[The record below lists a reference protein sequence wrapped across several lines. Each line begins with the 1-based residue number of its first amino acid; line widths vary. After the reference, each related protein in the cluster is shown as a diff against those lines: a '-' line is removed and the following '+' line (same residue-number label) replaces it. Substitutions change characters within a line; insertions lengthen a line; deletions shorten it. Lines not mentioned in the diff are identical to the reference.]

1 MQTDLPHV
9 LYKSLK
15 DRKKNREQKEYRVNP
30 DDPAFARQQAA
41 YEKALAR
48 HRAKIEGNGPYT
60 VEELFR

>member
-15 DRKKNREQKEYRVNP
+15 DRKKGEKKNYRVNP

-48 HRAKIEGNGPYT
+48 QRAKMEGKEPYT